1 MSIDKIKPEDYMS
14 DAEWDKQIDSLASNQ
29 QVGGDHY
36 KDLAISPVDYIYA
49 NSLSWSIGNVIK
61 LVTRKK
67 FDPVED
73 LLKAKHYIDLELY
86 IDRDLL
92 NDLKV
97 FAKANSKC
105 HQNIAEY
112 ALKLLIHSNNQ
123 KVQLDVDSL

>member
-1 MSIDKIKPEDYMS
+1 MVNHWEKQRKINMVENGLFSFDDPIFNER
-14 DAEWDKQIDSLASNQ
+14 N
-29 QVGGDHY
+29 G
-36 KDLAISPVDYIYA
+36 
-49 NSLSWSIGNVIK
+49 
-61 LVTRKK
+61 KK
-67 FDPVED
+67 
-73 LLKAKHYIDLELY
+73 ALY

-97 FAKANSKC
+97 FAKENSKC

>member
-1 MSIDKIKPEDYMS
+1 MSIDKITPEDYMS

-49 NSLSWSIGNVIK
+49 NSLNWSIGNVIK

-73 LLKAKHYIDLELY
+73 LLKAKHYIDLELE
-86 IDRDLL
+86 
-92 NDLKV
+92 KV
-97 FAKANSKC
+97 YSCDPNGKP
-105 HQNIAEY
+105 
-112 ALKLLIHSNNQ
+112 LG
-123 KVQLDVDSL
+123 KVKKN

>member
-1 MSIDKIKPEDYMS
+1 MVVFYKKGNDMSIDKITPEDYMS

-73 LLKAKHYIDLELY
+73 LLKAKHYIDLELE
-86 IDRDLL
+86 
-92 NDLKV
+92 K
-97 FAKANSKC
+97 S
-105 HQNIAEY
+105 
-112 ALKLLIHSNNQ
+112 IHAIPMVNHWEKQRKN
-123 KVQLDVDSL
+123 

>member
-1 MSIDKIKPEDYMS
+1 MSVDKLSKEDWDDMS
-14 DAEWDKQIDSLASNQ
+14 DQEWDKQIDSLASNQ

-73 LLKAKHYIDLELY
+73 LLKAKHYIDLELE
-86 IDRDLL
+86 
-92 NDLKV
+92 KV
-97 FAKANSKC
+97 YSC
-105 HQNIAEY
+105 D
-112 ALKLLIHSNNQ
+112 SNGKPLG
-123 KVQLDVDSL
+123 KVKKN

>member
-29 QVGGDHY
+29 QVGGNHY

-49 NSLSWSIGNVIK
+49 NSLSWNIGNVVK

-73 LLKAKHYIDLELY
+73 LLKAKHYIDLELE
-86 IDRDLL
+86 
-92 NDLKV
+92 KV
-97 FAKANSKC
+97 YSCDPDGKPLGKAKKN
-105 HQNIAEY
+105 
-112 ALKLLIHSNNQ
+112 
-123 KVQLDVDSL
+123 